1 MEGIGVGS
9 AVKKK
14 RSDRSAFRRPRSDS
28 QPFVENHDT
37 SPPSSAPA
45 SDNVGKVSSDE
56 NNGYDTS
63 SRRKEFNLNQC
74 ASRVVSTNGAEGE
87 TGSTRD
93 WMDKGAFGGF
103 NGFHSNGSSRGSDER
118 GRSVSDVKR
127 SSEGVLAPANWIR
140 GNKIKEIHDVHQ
152 RKSNSYTG
160 FGKDGESWNPG
171 HSALVSDGQVN
182 ENKPSKVKLKV
193 GGVTRLIHAKTSVDG
208 AAVRGV
214 SSLKSSRPSNIPRPR
229 PKLIL
234 QENSDDDLSPPASKA
249 SGLQGVP
256 WKDFSSESFDL
267 GKKEISLKVKMP
279 EENLSEK
286 QTEKCEPVRKS
297 KRVPKRRVLDGSFN
311 DGDEDDE
318 IRYLERLKNSK
329 VPNYVAECEEDEDE
343 GSRKHKRISKVS
355 RGRMEDDKDDDVLLD
370 YDSSRHA
377 RDGKKRLR
385 SEKITEDRDY
395 VEEEELASDGE
406 PELRRKK
413 QKKESVDSF
422 VEGKKEISL
431 TSRQRALQSG
441 KDTTNGSSLIEFPN
455 GLPPAPSRKKK
466 EQLSEV
472 EQQLKKAEAAHRR
485 RLQVEKAAR
494 ESEAEAIRKILG
506 QDSSRKKREDKIKQ
520 RRDELAQERA
530 AKGMELAQD
539 QVRWVS
545 NSTGNFVIFPKEV
558 ALPCIFDP
566 KPCSYP
572 PPREKC
578 AGPSCTNPYKY
589 RHSKLNIPLCSLQCY
604 KAVAAQLPTP
614 TC

>member
-28 QPFVENHDT
+28 QQFVESHDT

-74 ASRVVSTNGAEGE
+74 ASRLVSANGAEGE
-87 TGSTRD
+87 TGSRRN
-93 WMDKGAFGGF
+93 WMDKAAFGGF

-118 GRSVSDVKR
+118 GRSGSDVKR
-127 SSEGVLAPANWIR
+127 SSEGVLAPANWKS
-140 GNKIKEIHDVHQ
+140 GNKIKETHDVHQ
-152 RKSNSYTG
+152 RKPNSYTG
-160 FGKDGESWNPG
+160 FRKDGESWNPG
-171 HSALVSDGQVN
+171 RSALVSDVQGN
-182 ENKPSKVKLKV
+182 ESKPSKVKLKV

-234 QENSDDDLSPPASKA
+234 QENSDDDPSPPASNA
-249 SGLQGVP
+249 SGLQGY
-256 WKDFSSESFDL
+256 L

-279 EENLSEK
+279 EENLSEN
-286 QTEKCEPVRKS
+286 QTEKCEAVRKS

-329 VPNYVAECEEDEDE
+329 VPDYVAECEEDEDE

-355 RGRMEDDKDDDVLLD
+355 RGRMADDDDDEVLD
-370 YDSSRHA
+370 YDSYQPA
-377 RDGKKRLR
+377 RDGKKRSK
-385 SEKITEDRDY
+385 SEKVAEDTDY
-395 VEEEELASDGE
+395 EEEEELASDGE
-406 PELRRKK
+406 PEVRRKK

-422 VEGKKEISL
+422 VEGKKEMSL
-431 TSRQRALQSG
+431 TTRQRALQSG

-466 EQLSEV
+466 EQLTEV
-472 EQQLKKAEAAHRR
+472 EQQLKKAEAAQRR

-530 AKGMELAQD
+530 AKGMELEQD

-545 NSTGNFVIFPKEV
+545 NSTGNFVIFPKEA

-604 KAVAAQLPTP
+604 KAVAAQTLPTP